1 MLRGRYAKPIESN
14 EQKVWH
20 QKYFSVPQTSKMWPE
35 AEVKDINMQG
45 G

>member
-1 MLRGRYAKPIESN
+1 MLRRRHANPIESN
-14 EQKVWH
+14 GRKVWH
-20 QKYFSVPQTSKMWPE
+20 KKYFSVPQTSKMWPE